1 MRRTKALLLAAVFV
15 ASCSTP
21 KGSDAR
27 RYLPTSGPLPDVQGT
42 SLSGGS
48 VTPDQYRG
56 KVVLLNFWNQDCPPC
71 REEMP
76 VLETAWETL
85 RTQGLYVIGVVYV
98 GGGWPNDPEAA
109 RTFLSREGI
118 TYPTIVDTGS
128 RWANSI
134 GIVGIPTTVVVD
146 RSGVI
151 RYRLLGRVHPADAE
165 DLLRRLTPSS

>member
-1 MRRTKALLLAAVFV
+1 LARGAATAAPERWSPRRRRRRRTESGLQAASSLPPADGQRGASTQRRLPADGRYPSGRMRRTKALLLAAVFV

-85 RTQGLYVIGVVYV
+85 RTQGLYVI
-98 GGGWPNDPEAA
+98 
-109 RTFLSREGI
+109 
-118 TYPTIVDTGS
+118 
-128 RWANSI
+128 
-134 GIVGIPTTVVVD
+134 
-146 RSGVI
+146 
-151 RYRLLGRVHPADAE
+151 
-165 DLLRRLTPSS
+165 